1 MDQAEKLRK
10 IVSEQLEQD
19 TRQTR
24 NSRVITITS
33 GKGGVGKTNFTANL
47 AIQLQ
52 RANKKV

>member
-1 MDQAEKLRK
+1 MNYDGSSRKIKK

-33 GKGGVGKTNFTANL
+33 GKGD
-47 AIQLQ
+47 
-52 RANKKV
+52 

>member
-1 MDQAEKLRK
+1 MMDQAEKLRK

-33 GKGGVGKTNFTANL
+33 GKGGVGKTNF
-47 AIQLQ
+47 LQ
-52 RANKKV
+52 I